1 MTSESNLVRL
11 DTRAAG
17 SNQLGLIGTGAI
29 LLSWLY
35 LNLPIL
41 GWLAQTLQQISPF
54 NKGLLIAG
62 GLLLL
67 VQGVRYRQQFRFSP
81 VPVLRWSPLIVTI
94 GAALLAHA
102 SRWLLIL
109 EQIPVVFALIGT
121 YGLLGLFLEFTTWRK
136 GLPIG
141 VAIALFLPFGV
152 QFSSGLGF
160 PARILTAHIV
170 EFILKA
176 WNVTALSSE
185 DIIVLDTGIAHIDL
199 PCSGIR
205 SLWTGTLFL
214 LAATWLEGR
223 QFGLRW
229 LVVFVGNLAI
239 LAIANLAR
247 VLTLVLIAQVW
258 NQPILAEILHVP
270 LGLIAFIVACGFTWV
285 LLRWVPPQGVRERQ
299 QLTPSFPG
307 SASPSFPGSASP
319 SFPGSAS
326 PSFPGSAWERDD
338 RGSASPILLRFNS
351 GRLSNLKSFLL
362 AACILGLTL
371 IPHPPA
377 ISNSLPNLANL
388 QWSSAIQT
396 QPIELTLVEKDFFA
410 THPGVVTQKQ
420 HFEFPGLTGSIL
432 FVSGPTLQAHH
443 APEMCLVG
451 SGFRLDQIVQ
461 QQFAPRLFGRW
472 LSLDDQ
478 THSAVYW
485 FQSPHQTTG
494 DFLVRFWQQASRQ
507 ESSWTLVSILFDK
520 FHSPNDPVVQAF
532 VTEVY
537 RTLQKA

>member
-17 SNQLGLIGTGAI
+17 NKLGLIGTGAI
-29 LLSWLY
+29 ILSWLY

-41 GWLAQTLQQISPF
+41 GWLAQTWQEISPF

-81 VPVLRWSPLIVTI
+81 VPVLRWSPIIVTI
-94 GAALLAHA
+94 GSALLAYA

-109 EQIPVVFALIGT
+109 EQIPIAFALLGT

-199 PCSGIR
+199 PCSGMR

-239 LAIANLAR
+239 LAIANVAR
-247 VLTLVLIAQVW
+247 VLTLVLIAKVW

-270 LGLIAFIVACGFTWV
+270 LGLIAFIVACSLSWV
-285 LLRWVPPQGVRERQ
+285 ILRWVLRQG
-299 QLTPSFPG
+299 G
-307 SASPSFPGSASP
+307 GASLN
-319 SFPGSAS
+319 
-326 PSFPGSAWERDD
+326 SFPGSAWERNY
-338 RGSASPILLRFNS
+338 RGSASPIS
-351 GRLSNLKSFLL
+351 ARLSNLKSFLL

-371 IPHPPA
+371 IPNPPA

-410 THPGVVTQKQ
+410 THPSVVTQKQ

-494 DFLVRFWQQASRQ
+494 DLLVRFWQQASRQ

-537 RTLQKA
+537 QTLQKA